1 MELFLNGQS
10 IGRKAVSRDGSMPRS
25 VEFEMTYQPGKLE
38 AVSYTGG
45 REVSRGVLETTGKP
59 VQVRL
64 AADKTELR
72 ADGHD
77 LAYVHIELIDAEGRV
92 VPDAEIRL
100 NAEASGAGG
109 LAGFGTANPMT
120 AEDYTDGE
128 TVSWRGRALAII
140 RSGYES
146 GEISL
151 AVSADG
157 LPGESIRLYA
167 AD

>member
-1 MELFLNGQS
+1 M
-10 IGRKAVSRDGSMPRS
+10 
-25 VEFEMTYQPGKLE
+25 
-38 AVSYTGG
+38 
-45 REVSRGVLETTGKP
+45 
-59 VQVRL
+59 
-64 AADKTELR
+64 R
-72 ADGHD
+72 A
-77 LAYVHIELIDAEGRV
+77 R
-92 VPDAEIRL
+92 
-100 NAEASGAGG
+100 GAGG

-128 TVSWRGRALAII
+128 TVSGRGRALAII

-167 AD
+167 AG